1 MLHDDETLTDAGE
14 ICKRADARRFLHS
27 VLERPRQIAGRIFF
41 PADHQSARIGS
52 NYFQSLS
59 LGERATDEKQFCL
72 RTGNLRNLN
81 FDLAA
86 TGAACLLKVNTP
98 CADAIAVIIIVVA
111 SVCASQPAV
120 FAFGGIN

>member
-1 MLHDDETLTDAGE
+1 MLHDDETLTAGE

-27 VLERPRQIAGRIFF
+27 VLERPRQIAGRIFL

-98 CADAIAVIIIVVA
+98 SGRHRCNYYCCCECVLRSRPCLLSGA
-111 SVCASQPAV
+111 
-120 FAFGGIN
+120 